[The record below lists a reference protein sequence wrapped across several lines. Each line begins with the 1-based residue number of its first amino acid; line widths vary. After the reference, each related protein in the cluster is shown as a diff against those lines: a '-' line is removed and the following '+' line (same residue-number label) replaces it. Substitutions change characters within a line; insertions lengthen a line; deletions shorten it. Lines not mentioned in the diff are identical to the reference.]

1 MLIGCD
7 QSDKSEKIFRHAE
20 EDNTKLMKIVRKFVI
35 TGQIG
40 TYWPS
45 LLTPISYFLF
55 DFPQPEQW
63 FLPFEAR
70 FP

>member
-7 QSDKSEKIFRHAE
+7 QSEKSEKIFREAE
-20 EDNTKLMKIVRKFVI
+20 ENNTKLIKIIRKFVI

-40 TYWPS
+40 TYWPT

-55 DFPQPEQW
+55 DFPQQW
-63 FLPFEAR
+63 FLPFEVR
-70 FP
+70 FS